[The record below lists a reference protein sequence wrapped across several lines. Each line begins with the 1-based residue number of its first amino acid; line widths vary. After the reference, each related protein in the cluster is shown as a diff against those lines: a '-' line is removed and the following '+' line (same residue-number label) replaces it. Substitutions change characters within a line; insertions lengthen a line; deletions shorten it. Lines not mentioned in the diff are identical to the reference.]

1 MYSLLRLARQVLK
14 YSESYGIKDLG
25 NPQQRPM
32 AYGRHKENSARVKHM
47 KGDLGHVTH
56 S

>member
-32 AYGRHKENSARVKHM
+32 AYGRHKEISSRVKHM